1 MICFSLYLEINDGKV
16 RAATTP
22 ITPSVINT
30 SARVNPFNPLKQATF
45 AGGGQPLML

>member
-22 ITPSVINT
+22 IIPNVIKT
-30 SARVNPFNPLKQATF
+30 SASVNPFNPLK
-45 AGGGQPLML
+45 